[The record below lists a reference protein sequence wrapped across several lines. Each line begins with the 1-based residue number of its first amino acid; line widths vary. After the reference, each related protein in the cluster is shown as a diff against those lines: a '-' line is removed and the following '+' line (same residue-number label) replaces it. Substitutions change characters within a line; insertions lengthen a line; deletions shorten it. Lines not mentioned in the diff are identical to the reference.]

1 MKSLISFSVILLTWE
16 VFATGF
22 IPPVSQIF
30 LTFIELT
37 FNGNFMIN
45 VLVSLQ
51 RLGIGWLF
59 GMVIGTTLGIGLALN
74 RHLKDFTMPV
84 ISALFPIP
92 KVALLPLFLV
102 LFGLGEEGKIVTI
115 FIGSFFPSVIT
126 AYGCVIRTPSSL
138 YDASYSLGIRST
150 YSVVRL
156 IVLPYN
162 LPIIIQGF
170 RTSLSL
176 SMTLLVSAEM
186 LGAQQGL
193 GYWIFM
199 TGSDLIFDQMFAGL
213 IYLSLIGVL
222 ANYLINWMRHTIC
235 YWSIIEENRIN

>member
-59 GMVIGTTLGIGLALN
+59 GMVIGTALGIGLALN

-84 ISALFPIP
+84 ISALFP
-92 KVALLPLFLV
+92 
-102 LFGLGEEGKIVTI
+102 
-115 FIGSFFPSVIT
+115 
-126 AYGCVIRTPSSL
+126 
-138 YDASYSLGIRST
+138 
-150 YSVVRL
+150 
-156 IVLPYN
+156 
-162 LPIIIQGF
+162 
-170 RTSLSL
+170 
-176 SMTLLVSAEM
+176 MT
-186 LGAQQGL
+186 
-193 GYWIFM
+193 
-199 TGSDLIFDQMFAGL
+199 
-213 IYLSLIGVL
+213 
-222 ANYLINWMRHTIC
+222 
-235 YWSIIEENRIN
+235 